1 MIEDI
6 RKAFKNKR
14 YEYSLHAVDQSVLK
28 YISRIEILEA
38 IAKGKIIEDYPD
50 DKYWPSCLV
59 FGITELNRPLHI
71 QRSYPSRPKVKIVTV
86 YEPSPEEWDNYEKR
100 RRKK

>member
-28 YISRIEILEA
+28 HISRIEILEA
-38 IAKGKIIEDYPD
+38 IAKGKIIED
-50 DKYWPSCLV
+50 
-59 FGITELNRPLHI
+59 
-71 QRSYPSRPKVKIVTV
+71 
-86 YEPSPEEWDNYEKR
+86 
-100 RRKK
+100 